1 MLLVQKKEIRRNSN
15 IHHTHTQ
22 KVRLMQNH
30 FCNIRFEEI
39 HGRTPPERMNGMR
52 LGRQIHSEEYWRR
65 LHVGGATDAG
75 MRETFVRHVDIYDI
89 LDTFQDEF
97 TATNMQMSILC
108 GLSYN
113 NRGIEN
119 PAMLTNNGRVSGEL
133 SVERCRELTT
143 EAALTGDGNET
154 AGYMMQVTRVLNGV
168 ARWANWRFKYYLV
181 MCSFEDTA
189 IIGITP
195 SNHLNRE
202 RLTRRELEMMIM
214 VVWTYD
220 TTEWESLYHIMSYF
234 EECVFG
240 EIMTNINKVLKGD
253 RRTEFEDDMEYL
265 QEHYFDPYVT
275 PMYHRL
281 LREGGYVDAA

>member
-1 MLLVQKKEIRRNSN
+1 ME
-15 IHHTHTQ
+15 
-22 KVRLMQNH
+22 NH
-30 FCNIRFEEI
+30 FYNIQETEI
-39 HGRTPPERMNGMR
+39 HGRTPPELMNGMR
-52 LGRQIHSEEYWRR
+52 LGRQIHREEYWRR

-75 MRETFVRHVDIYDI
+75 MREKFIHRDDIYNI
-89 LDTFQDEF
+89 LDTFQDEL
-97 TATNMQMSILC
+97 TATNMQLSILC

-113 NRGIEN
+113 NRGMEN

-214 VVWTYD
+214 VVWNYD
-220 TTEWESLYHIMSYF
+220 TTEWESLYRIMSYF
-234 EECVFG
+234 EEYVFS
-240 EIMTNINKVLKGD
+240 EIMININKMLKGD
-253 RRTEFEDDMEYL
+253 RRTEFEEDMEYL
-265 QEHYFDPYVT
+265 QENYFDPYVI
-275 PMYHRL
+275 PMFHRL
-281 LREGGYVDAA
+281 LLVGGYVDAA